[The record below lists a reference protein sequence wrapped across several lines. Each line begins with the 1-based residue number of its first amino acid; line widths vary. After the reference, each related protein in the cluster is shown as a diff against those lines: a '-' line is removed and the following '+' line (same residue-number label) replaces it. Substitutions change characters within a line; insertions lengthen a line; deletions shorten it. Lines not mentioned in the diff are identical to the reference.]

1 MLFSDRLEVLNPGRL
16 PPSLTLEQLREPH
29 ASIPNNPLLADPLY
43 LAQYIERMGTGTL
56 DMIRRCS
63 DAGLS
68 EPEFADSSGFKTTIW
83 RAKPSEQIKV
93 QPEFLPRDLK
103 SQVLNLLADGPL
115 SRSEL
120 SKQLGQK
127 EVSGQLKKVFRDLLT
142 DEMIEYTLP
151 EKRRSPRQQYRLTE
165 KGEIAL
171 ASLTSEKLD

>member
-1 MLFSDRLEVLNPGRL
+1 M
-16 PPSLTLEQLREPH
+16 
-29 ASIPNNPLLADPLY
+29 
-43 LAQYIERMGTGTL
+43 
-56 DMIRRCS
+56 
-63 DAGLS
+63 
-68 EPEFADSSGFKTTIW
+68 
-83 RAKPSEQIKV
+83 

-103 SQVLNLLADGPL
+103 SQVLNLLADGTL

-151 EKRRSPRQQYRLTE
+151 KKRRSPRQQYRLTE

-171 ASLTSEKLD
+171 ASLTSEKPDYSKTHN